1 MVLQSMVVCMNLLL
15 SYQGDRKRPRTTRRR
30 YPPRWLLFWIIPL
43 AAMMFFG
50 GVFEGDSE
58 AGAAFSRPSGAV
70 LADAEKPSARSTAPS
85 PGIRA
90 ADARKAEQS
99 MKQLVESLLRREK
112 ELIRER
118 EAILSEIEA
127 LDSFGSGQTLQGSR
141 GREYVRRM
149 KALNERKRLYREEK
163 ERLENEYH
171 LYEASL
177 QKIRQGIAH
186 GREAPSASNPE
197 EMERLKTEIE
207 AWRKR
212 LVEEYQTL
220 KEDKARISA
229 AGSSSEQAAS
239 VAEQVSDW
247 NARMD
252 DHAQRRRF
260 FNDVIDAFNATT
272 GESLATLA
280 PL

>member
-1 MVLQSMVVCMNLLL
+1 M
-15 SYQGDRKRPRTTRRR
+15 D
-30 YPPRWLLFWIIPL
+30 
-43 AAMMFFG
+43 
-50 GVFEGDSE
+50 
-58 AGAAFSRPSGAV
+58 
-70 LADAEKPSARSTAPS
+70 PS
-85 PGIRA
+85 PRIRA

-127 LDSFGSGQTLQGSR
+127 LDGFGGGQTLQGSR

-149 KALNERKRLYREEK
+149 DALNERKRLYREEK
-163 ERLENEYH
+163 EQLENEYQ

-186 GREAPSASNPE
+186 GRGAPSASNPE
-197 EMERLKTEIE
+197 EMERLKIEIE

-220 KEDKARISA
+220 KQDKARIST

-260 FNDVIDAFNATT
+260 FNNVIDAFNATT